1 MEADRPFQSL
11 FRHPH
16 IQSFNPY
23 SRAVFADLAACHTWG
38 QDLSFH
44 PHSLSRISGSTASSA
59 RAGPTVSGGLKPNAK
74 TTGSSFRRQAWPTCT
89 RPCLWKF
96 LKKMTPSAGLPT
108 GQPYSITVRYKKWNV
123 YAKAPFGS
131 PAQVV
136 EYLGRYLP
144 SGRRVHTKS
153 PSPDTGYLK

>member
-108 GQPYSITVRYKKWNV
+108 GQPYSKPSDTKSGTSTQKPR
-123 YAKAPFGS
+123 
-131 PAQVV
+131 
-136 EYLGRYLP
+136 
-144 SGRRVHTKS
+144 SGRLPRLWNISAGTCPPVGGYTQNRHHQTQ
-153 PSPDTGYLK
+153 DT

>member
-1 MEADRPFQSL
+1 MANMYKAMFMEVLEKDDSISWITDR
-11 FRHPH
+11 
-16 IQSFNPY
+16 
-23 SRAVFADLAACHTWG
+23 
-38 QDLSFH
+38 
-44 PHSLSRISGSTASSA
+44 SA
-59 RAGPTVSGGLKPNAK
+59 LLKA
-74 TTGSSFRRQAWPTCT
+74 
-89 RPCLWKF
+89 
-96 LKKMTPSAGLPT
+96 
-108 GQPYSITVRYKKWNV
+108 VRYKKWNV